1 MSSTLLLAL
10 VLGQVALALAGLA
23 LSGLIR
29 QLQVDARRPGAL
41 VDRPDQRAAVVRPPE
56 LEVMERLVADSITS
70 EATAQRQLEPLLA
83 QLGRHAPGGRVAVE
97 PAPGRDRRRWI
108 AESLITLEDAWGI
121 IPDAGPRRPRRR
133 S

>member
-1 MSSTLLLAL
+1 MSSTLLLAV

-70 EATAQRQLEPLLA
+70 EATAERQLGPLLA
-83 QLGRHAPGGRVAVE
+83 QLGRRAPGGRVAVD
-97 PAPGRDRRRWI
+97 PPPGRDRRRWVG
-108 AESLITLEDAWGI
+108 ESIVALERGWGI
-121 IPDAGPRRPRRR
+121 SPDAEAGRPRRR
-133 S
+133 